1 MPSILLA
8 DDHQL
13 VRDTVAAYLA
23 AKGGFNVQSAAT
35 AQEALEVLS
44 SQKQI
49 DLAILDYEMPGMN
62 GLDGLAEL
70 KRHYPDQK
78 TALISGV
85 ATSDVAEKAMHLG
98 AVAYFPKSMPVASM
112 LDGIRQLLVSECGP
126 QQDPDTIDG
135 NSPQPRDYG
144 LTSREEQVLAR
155 LALGQS
161 NKVIAEELR
170 LKEVTVKFHIT
181 NILSKLGVSNRTQA
195 ALLAS
200 TEKLI

>member
-135 NSPQPRDYG
+135 SSPQPRDYG

-155 LALGQS
+155 LTLGQS